1 MAYTPSTTPTPSAT
15 QPGPDRDRSAWF
27 HLQRFESLLA
37 SSEHAVLPTSTELLF
52 MHFSLHAPI
61 KQGVEIE
68 SAPLVFS
75 FQIAGAGHAHLRQA
89 GAKRETITSN
99 QGDAL
104 VSYAPGAHYDME
116 LPAQEDYRNL
126 HIFLAPEKLY
136 SMLDEQLDEVP
147 RELRAVLEG
156 KYHQPIHLHTPISVQ
171 IRNLLNQ
178 ISRCPYHGQF
188 RIMHLENLSLL
199 LIIRRMYELYGL
211 QEPATIKMPQ
221 LRTGDRERLHAAREL
236 LIADLEH
243 PPSLNELSRMVGISS
258 SKLKRGFH
266 LLFGSTYTEQLRK
279 ERLKRAQ
286 ELLWENRF
294 SMAEIAYQL
303 GYSDTSHFIREFS
316 RQFGITPGKFTKG
329 LGTY

>member
-1 MAYTPSTTPTPSAT
+1 MAHPPNTTPVPPSA
-15 QPGPDRDRSAWF
+15 QSGRDLGQSAWF

-52 MHFSLHAPI
+52 MHFSLHTSV

-75 FQIAGAGHAHLRQA
+75 FQISGAGHAHLRQA
-89 GAKRETITSN
+89 GAKRETITSK

-104 VSYAPGAHYDME
+104 ISYAPGVHYDME
-116 LPAQEDYRNL
+116 LPAQQDYRNL

-136 SMLDEQLDEVP
+136 HLLDEQLDEVP
-147 RELRAVLEG
+147 KELRPVLEG
-156 KYHQPIHLHTPISVQ
+156 KRHLPMHLHSPISVQ
-171 IRNLLNQ
+171 IRTLLNQ
-178 ISRCPYHGQF
+178 ISSCPYHGQF
-188 RIMHLENLSLL
+188 RIMHLENLSLE
-199 LIIRRMYELYGL
+199 LIIRRMYEVYAL
-211 QEPATIKMPQ
+211 QEPVTIKLPQ
-221 LRTGDRERLHAAREL
+221 LRAGDRERLHAAREL

-243 PPSLNELSRMVGISS
+243 PPSLNDLSRMVGISS

-316 RQFGITPGKFTKG
+316 RQFGITPGKFTQ
-329 LGTY
+329 